1 MINNVKIND
10 LHTKITD
17 IQKLINK
24 ISLEND
30 VENLYKIFENE
41 IPQDITPS
49 FADFLEIKN
58 ILEYDKL
65 QKDCTVNYR
74 LNELREQNKLET
86 KFVSYN
92 QTTQYNF
99 LDHTEVIVHNI
110 EAIPKNELKNLV
122 DQYYNN
128 ILKNKLLAKLDSFIH
143 EYKCEIDPDK
153 CSTWDPKKSREL
165 VKDEEYVL
173 YLLGNDWK

>member
-74 LNELREQNKLET
+74 
-86 KFVSYN
+86 
-92 QTTQYNF
+92 
-99 LDHTEVIVHNI
+99 
-110 EAIPKNELKNLV
+110 
-122 DQYYNN
+122 
-128 ILKNKLLAKLDSFIH
+128 
-143 EYKCEIDPDK
+143 
-153 CSTWDPKKSREL
+153 
-165 VKDEEYVL
+165 
-173 YLLGNDWK
+173 